1 LSYRSITQGLV
12 AAGVLWIALGAHA
25 QAQTSPT
32 PVPPPVTVVTGTP
45 TPGPLTFSGQFRSY
59 DFTRQNASNNPGAQY
74 NFSSPKYSSTGV
86 NQQSWSSSIGLHA
99 DYQLPDL
106 KGLFIGGSYI
116 LANPIDGPCSVAA
129 NHAKGDPCVSQAPP
143 NTNPDDSL
151 PGFGL
156 DTFYE
161 GYIGFKNADWYAKG
175 GDQVFTSPWA
185 GPSDSRLKPEAYQG
199 VDVAFTGVKNFTF
212 EAADMW
218 QFENRTANNF
228 SNTTLLTSFPAGNS
242 GMPANIYVPGGGSIN
257 TGGFFYGKAG
267 YASPDGLTLDG
278 YFYGVSDLANM
289 WWFDGKYVFLPVK
302 YKPFIE
308 MQGGFEQ
315 NSGVSY
321 IGKIDSQV
329 FGVRAGVNITRNI
342 LFTAAYDGLPWKTDT
357 VFLPKGATCS
367 SSTYQL
373 STKGVTVANFLPLT
387 NNGTAVCSNNANGS
401 VNLYEGGW
409 ASPYTDNYTSDPL
422 FTTMGSQG
430 MIERR
435 SAGTSEKVQLTY
447 TSDNKR
453 ITFLAAYGWLQYGN
467 AIVSNANTWEW
478 DVDGSYRFNKWNGTS
493 TYKGLMLRDRLFNRY
508 IGNTF
513 CGATNTTCPSG
524 YAYGAQYLGG
534 LPLFK
539 YNRLQLEYDF

>member
-1 LSYRSITQGLV
+1 LSYWSITRGLV
-12 AAGVLWIALGAHA
+12 AAGVLWTALGGHA
-25 QAQTSPT
+25 SAQTYPT
-32 PVPPPVTVVTGTP
+32 PVPPPPPLVTATP
-45 TPGPLTFSGQFRSY
+45 TPGPLTFNGQFRSY
-59 DFTRQNASNNPGAQY
+59 YFTRQNASNNPGAQF

-86 NQQSWSSSIGLHA
+86 NQATWSSSINLHA
-99 DYQLPDL
+99 EYALPDL

-161 GYIGFKNADWYAKG
+161 GYLGFRNADFYAKA
-175 GDQVFTSPWA
+175 GDQIFTSPWA
-185 GPSDSRLKPEAYQG
+185 GPSDSRLKPAAFQG
-199 VDVAFTGVKNFTF
+199 ADVAFTGLKDWTF

-218 QFENRTANNF
+218 QYENRTANNF

-257 TGGFFYGKAG
+257 TSGFFYGKAG
-267 YASPDGLTLDG
+267 YSSPSGLTLDG

-289 WWFDGKYVFLPVK
+289 WWFDGKYVLNDSK
-302 YKPFIE
+302 YKPFVE
-308 MQGGFEQ
+308 MQGGTES
-315 NSGVSY
+315 NAGVSY

-329 FGVRAGVNITRNI
+329 IGARIGANVTKNI
-342 LFTAAYDGLPWKTDT
+342 LLTFAYDGLPWHNETT
-357 VFLPKGATCS
+357 FLPKGASCS
-367 SSTYQL
+367 SSTFQL

-387 NNGTAVCSNNANGS
+387 NNGTAVCSNNSNGS
-401 VNLYEGGW
+401 VNLYYGGW

-430 MIERR
+430 MVERR
-435 SAGTSEKVQLTY
+435 SAGTSEKLTLTY
-447 TSDNKR
+447 TSTNNR

-467 AIVSNANTWEW
+467 ALVSNANTWEW
-478 DVDGSYRFNKWNGTS
+478 DIDGTYRFSKWSGKGI
-493 TYKGLMLRDRLFNRY
+493 YKGLMLRDRFFNRY

-513 CGATNTTCPSG
+513 CGASSTTCPAG

-534 LPLFK
+534 APLFK
-539 YNRLQLEYDF
+539 YNRAQLEYDF